1 MKDKFRIAIL
11 GIGGVGGYFGGKLAN
26 YFAHS
31 ETVEIIFIARGENA
45 KAIKNNGLKVI
56 TTNSQFFAKPNLVS
70 NEADEIGLVDIF
82 LICTKAYDLEESINK
97 FKNCIGENTAILPLL
112 NGVDNFERIL
122 NLVPNAEV
130 WKGCAYIAS
139 RITEPGVVKVD
150 SDIKLLQFGGFN
162 GKSQKLAFFEK
173 ILKSA
178 EINVELKDDIDK
190 TIWEKFIFI
199 SSLATLTSY
208 LNTNAG
214 GINSSAEN
222 QNLLSELIVE
232 VTSLAK
238 AKAINIDVNIE
249 QITFDR
255 IKGMSPEITSSMHS
269 DFIKK
274 GRTELETLTGFAVRE
289 SKRLG
294 LSVPI
299 YEKFYEDLRKRDK

>member
-1 MKDKFRIAIL
+1 M
-11 GIGGVGGYFGGKLAN
+11 
-26 YFAHS
+26 
-31 ETVEIIFIARGENA
+31 
-45 KAIKNNGLKVI
+45 
-56 TTNSQFFAKPNLVS
+56 
-70 NEADEIGLVDIF
+70 VDIF
-82 LICTKAYDLEESINK
+82 LICTKAYDLEECIIK
-97 FKNCIGENTAILPLL
+97 FKQCIGENTAILPLL
-112 NGVDNFERIL
+112 NGVDNSERIL
-122 NLVPNAEV
+122 NLAPNAEV

-162 GKSQKLAFFEK
+162 GKSQKLELFEK

-222 QNLLSELIVE
+222 QNLLSELIAE
-232 VTSLAK
+232 VTSLSK
-238 AKAINIDVNIE
+238 AKTINVDENIE

-274 GRTELETLTGFAVRE
+274 GRTELETLTGYVVRE
-289 SKRLG
+289 SKRLN
-294 LSVPI
+294 LSASL
-299 YEKFYEDLRKRDK
+299 YKNFYEALKMR